1 MSSVSPQGRVSP
13 FNGIVYAGGKF
24 EMTCN
29 DLLSPARIKDTANQF
44 KAMAKDKYQFGQL
57 LKKFIPQQA
66 DWANGDGRNNG
77 YDTWDRSVAE
87 IPADVRD
94 ELTSVFYD
102 NLSSDNP
109 LPMMLKVGQ
118 NVDDSHELIVKEFAY
133 GGYDYIGILMLCPN
147 MVFAQPDPPGTGKQ
161 PSPAS

>member
-1 MSSVSPQGRVSP
+1 MSAL
-13 FNGIVYAGGKF
+13 NGIVYAGGKF

-44 KAMAKDKYQFGQL
+44 KAKAKGKYQFGQL
-57 LKKFIPQQA
+57 LKQFIPQKT
-66 DWANGDGRNNG
+66 DWSNADGRGNG
-77 YDTWDRSVAE
+77 FDIWDQSVAD
-87 IPADVRD
+87 IPDDVRD
-94 ELTSVFYD
+94 ELTSVFFD
-102 NLSSDNP
+102 NLSSDAP

-118 NVDDSHELIVKEFAY
+118 NVDDSHELIVKQFSH

-147 MVFAQPDPPGTGKQ
+147 AVFAQPDPPGPGKQ